1 MERGVSAVL
10 TLVIVPFQVRL
21 LGMEAYGL
29 LSFVTS
35 LQVLCNIL
43 DLGLAPMIVRE
54 VAGDRGPERAHSA
67 TIVQTFSA
75 VYWTI
80 ASLLAAGLFA
90 SSSWLAGYWLRF
102 ETLPVATVVLAIR
115 LMAISILLRWPVS
128 LYAGSIAGIQ
138 RLDVV
143 NMIRIAASAVRLLGG
158 LVILLASRSLVAYL
172 LWLGF
177 VAFLEVASYVVA
189 LMRLM
194 PVVSLRP
201 RLSFSTIKKVWRYSI
216 HMNLISVLSVVFVQS
231 DRLIISRFLSV
242 TELGYYSLAY
252 NIVSGLSVI
261 PTVLTTALFPQL
273 AQDMSL
279 GKTNEIRSRCDI
291 AVQLLMY
298 AVAGAGC
305 VLVFFGRDILWWI
318 SADGAMRA
326 YRPMVLLAGGFVL
339 AAAIAVPYTLS
350 VAAGETRVPLLV
362 NLAAVVVYVP
372 MVYGLVRA
380 WGITGAA
387 CAWLALNTYYLL
399 VMVPLMQRHVPMR
412 STSAWFARN
421 VAPFLLSGLVL
432 IGGTARILGIGTLR
446 QDIAAAAVGCV
457 LYGLLAALFVDSS
470 VRHHVRRWIGGEVRL
485 REVPL

>member
-54 VAGDRGPERAHSA
+54 VAGDRDPERTHSA
-67 TIVQTFSA
+67 MIVQTFSA

-80 ASLLAAGLFA
+80 ASLLAVGLFA
-90 SSSWLAGYWLRF
+90 SSSWLARSWLRF
-102 ETLPVATVVLAIR
+102 DALPVASVVLAIR
-115 LMAISILLRWPVS
+115 LMAISILLRWPIS

-158 LVILLASRSLVAYL
+158 LIVLVASRSLVAYL

-177 VAFLEVASYVVA
+177 VALLEVVSYVVA

-194 PVVSLRP
+194 PLFSLKP
-201 RLSFSTIKKVWRYSI
+201 RMSLSLIRKVWRYSI
-216 HMNLISVLSVVFVQS
+216 HMNVISVLSVVFVQS

-273 AQDMSL
+273 AQDMSM
-279 GKTNEIRSRCDI
+279 GKTDQVRRRCDI

-298 AVAGAGC
+298 AVAGAAG
-305 VLVFFGRDILWWI
+305 VLIFFGRDILGWI
-318 SADGAMRA
+318 SAEGARHA
-326 YRPMVLLAGGFVL
+326 YQPMLLLLVGFVL

-350 VAAGETRVPLLV
+350 VASGETRVPLLV

-372 MVYGLVRA
+372 FVYVLVKL

-387 CAWLALNTYYLL
+387 CAWAALNTYYLI
-399 VMVPLMQRHVPMR
+399 VMVPLMQRRVPMR
-412 STSAWFARN
+412 STPAWFGRN
-421 VAPFLLSGLVL
+421 VMPFLICGLVL
-432 IGGTARILGIGTLR
+432 IGGAERMIGERDLAHT
-446 QDIAAAAVGCV
+446 IAAAVIGCV
-457 LYGLLAALFVDSS
+457 LYGLAAALFVDSS
-470 VRHHVRRWIGGEVRL
+470 IRHHIRRWMGGEARL
-485 REVPL
+485 REAPL